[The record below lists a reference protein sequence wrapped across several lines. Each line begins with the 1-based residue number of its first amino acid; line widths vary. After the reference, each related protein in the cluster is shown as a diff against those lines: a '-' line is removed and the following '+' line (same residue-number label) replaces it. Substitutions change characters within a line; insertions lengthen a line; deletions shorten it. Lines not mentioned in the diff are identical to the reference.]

1 MTSPSPVTDPDARL
15 RRLASLPAMGY
26 PLLLAWQKGW
36 LRAPSGVACARQ
48 EDGRALR
55 CDLSDRTQR
64 TMCLG
69 LFEPGETR
77 LVSRLLGPGDVF
89 IDVGA
94 HIGWFTTMAARR
106 VQASGR
112 VIACEPYPANAR
124 ALRENLRINESHN
137 VRVVEAAVSHAAG
150 TLRLARGPDSGSV
163 TALDWAHDDP
173 AEVPMLTLDEL
184 TQGVADVRLLK
195 VDVEGWEAHVLRGGP
210 QTLRRTANVLIEINR
225 PALKKSGSA
234 PEEILQLLRLSGFAT
249 FREVPRPGLRW
260 FVPSGE
266 VTNMLAGR

>member
-1 MTSPSPVTDPDARL
+1 MT
-15 RRLASLPAMGY
+15 PAIGY

-36 LRAPSGVACARQ
+36 LPAPSGVARARQ
-48 EDGRALR
+48 KDGRTLR

-64 TMCLG
+64 TMYLG

-77 LVSRLLGPGDVF
+77 LVSQLLGPGDLF

-112 VIACEPYPANAR
+112 VIACEPYPANAT
-124 ALRENLRINESHN
+124 ALRENLRINETDN
-137 VRVVEAAVSHAAG
+137 VQVVEAAISHGEG
-150 TLRLARGPDSGSV
+150 TLRLAKGPDSGSV
-163 TALDWAHDDP
+163 TALDWARDDP

-184 TQGVADVRLLK
+184 TKDATDVRLLK
-195 VDVEGWEAHVLRGGP
+195 VDVEGWEAHVLQGAT

-234 PEEILQLLRLSGFAT
+234 PEEILQLLRLSGFTA
-249 FREVPRPGLRW
+249 FREVPRLGVRRFAP
-260 FVPSGE
+260 PSE
-266 VTNMLAGR
+266 ITNVLAGKDVRS